1 MDKRKPEGEQPS
13 SKSGFDRGCLAACVL
28 FVCVAT
34 LNIVFQFF
42 APPELVLPL
51 TGSMISSLVLVIAGI
66 LVVGLAGI
74 MTVFSPRRKYWFI
87 CQVLLSLADTVLIAS
102 YFVK

>member
-1 MDKRKPEGEQPS
+1 MDNRKPDEENPS
-13 SKSGFDRGCLAACVL
+13 SRSGFDRGCLAACIL
-28 FVCVAT
+28 FVAVAT

-51 TGSMISSLVLVIAGI
+51 TGSTISSLILVIAGI
-66 LVVGLAGI
+66 VVVGLAGI

-87 CQVLLSLADTVLIAS
+87 CQVLLSLADAVLIAS

>member
-1 MDKRKPEGEQPS
+1 MDHRKTDEEKPS
-13 SKSGFDRGCLAACVL
+13 SESGFDRGCLAACIL
-28 FVCVAT
+28 FVCVAA

-42 APPELVLPL
+42 APSELVLPL
-51 TGSMISSLVLVIAGI
+51 TGSTISSLVLVIAGI
-66 LVVGLAGI
+66 AVVGLSGI
-74 MTVFSPRRKYWFI
+74 MAVFSPRRKYWFI